1 MTATAELVVPRSIPM
16 TEPLT
21 FSLESSAYLRTKDE
35 VSGDLKAAVGARK
48 LEAARGRKVRDNLEG
63 NIIAVVWGECKCKRE
78 ELRWRRWFYGRGKEK
93 AKMLELGPG
102 GGEKFR
108 ESGGSSGSAA
118 STASRPLKLLH
129 APAASTLTIL
139 EEHADLI

>member
-35 VSGDLKAAVGARK
+35 VRGDLKAAVGARK

-63 NIIAVVWGECKCKRE
+63 NIFVVVGRE
-78 ELRWRRWFYGRGKEK
+78 LLRGVRASAKGRKELRWRRWFYGQGKSEGK
-93 AKMLELGPG
+93 VA
-102 GGEKFR
+102 
-108 ESGGSSGSAA
+108 
-118 STASRPLKLLH
+118 
-129 APAASTLTIL
+129 
-139 EEHADLI
+139 